1 MTIQKDKLF
10 LLRPGFTHENIPYY
24 CPDCAQIEGLLSFY
38 PHLRTELEVIYVD
51 FPKPRV
57 AIVEELGEAH
67 QGCPMLINKRR
78 DISIPAELAS
88 KQHEGKT
95 FFLKAHAI
103 ASYLAHFYGIA
114 RPAY

>member
-1 MTIQKDKLF
+1 MQKDKLF
-10 LLRPGFTHENIPYY
+10 LLRPGFMDKNIPYY

-38 PHLRTELEVIYVD
+38 PHLRTELEVLYVD

-88 KQHEGKT
+88 KLQDGKA
-95 FFLKAHAI
+95 FFVGAVAI
-103 ASYLAHFYGIA
+103 AGYLAHFYGVA
-114 RPAY
+114 RPH